1 MFCFQFIYFLNLNNY
16 YFLAVLGLLCYVG
29 FFSSCGKWRPLFSCD
44 AWVSHCDGFSHFRTW
59 SLSAWASV
67 VAAHGLSNCGSWALE
82 LRLNSCG
89 TGAELLCVMWDPPG
103 SGVESVSPALAGG
116 FSMTEPPGKPS
127 LLSLI

>member
-1 MFCFQFIYFLNLNNY
+1 MFCFQFIYFLNLINY

-44 AWVSHCDGFSHFRTW
+44 AWVSHCDGFSYFRTW

-67 VAAHGLSNCGSWALE
+67 VAARGPSNCGSWALE

-89 TGAELLCVMWDPPG
+89 TGAKLLCVMWDPPG